1 MRHASHAPARL
12 VSLSKRFQIFDRF
25 DFILLR
31 VRLLQ
36 GALQS
41 MIYRF
46 SIINVDFLN
55 NKKTWKISLFI
66 GRIQFGWLASQ
77 VKNIWGM
84 GIT

>member
-55 NKKTWKISLFI
+55 NKKHGKLVFLSVEFS
-66 GRIQFGWLASQ
+66 LASQ

>member
-1 MRHASHAPARL
+1 
-12 VSLSKRFQIFDRF
+12 
-25 DFILLR
+25 
-31 VRLLQ
+31 
-36 GALQS
+36 